1 MMAVALMSVT
11 AAQDATKSLPDTYKL
26 LLENDIVRVVRIHYA
41 PGVKLPLHTHT
52 GGTIYYV
59 YLNDSDGIKWVH
71 ENGRMTNRPAV
82 KMGSL
87 RLSTGAEE
95 KHTGENNSTMPAEWL
110 RIELKTIDK
119 VTRQRIPRPELD
131 SSKSAV
137 VVDHKSERLLIQ
149 RVWVAPGQS
158 LNVEAVAMP
167 ALWVTLPSG
176 ETRWAE
182 AGKTETITNTGST
195 PMELVRTVVL
205 G

>member
-1 MMAVALMSVT
+1 MGSRKWPRDQSACRENGIASAL
-11 AAQDATKSLPDTYKL
+11 
-26 LLENDIVRVVRIHYA
+26 
-41 PGVKLPLHTHT
+41 T
-52 GGTIYYV
+52 GG
-59 YLNDSDGIKWVH
+59 
-71 ENGRMTNRPAV
+71 
-82 KMGSL
+82 
-87 RLSTGAEE
+87 EE
-95 KHTGENNSTMPAEWL
+95 KHTGENNSTAPAEWL

-119 VTRQRIPRPELD
+119 ITRQRIPRPELD

-167 ALWVTLPSG
+167 ALWVSLPAG

-182 AGKTETITNTGST
+182 AGKAETIANTESM
-195 PMELVRTVVL
+195 PMEFVRTAVL